1 MPFTSI
7 VYFFLNPFTTAL
19 FILVL
24 LNYFSSKKRLIF
36 NVVFAFIIMLFS
48 IPYPICK
55 LVQAREFFFAPL
67 DSQSLNKSEHY
78 NIMVLGAGKNNDPQ
92 LSENLRLSQ
101 EVLSRLVEG
110 IKWCRRLPHFTL
122 ICSGPLVKGDK
133 SQAQLLK
140 ETAVMLGVD
149 SNRIECVDQGFN
161 TQTEAQQYTLK
172 FDTTKPLI
180 VCTSALHMS
189 RAKVWFQHYGVTH
202 VYAAP
207 SSYSAPHEPSS
218 VDQWMPS
225 WSSFFKW
232 QNYFKEVLGTLM
244 VAST

>member
-1 MPFTSI
+1 MTLFSGFLAH
-7 VYFFLNPFTTAL
+7 YFLPNYRKNIYRIAL
-19 FILVL
+19 A
-24 LNYFSSKKRLIF
+24 LI
-36 NVVFAFIIMLFS
+36 MGFS
-48 IPYPICK
+48 IPYPIDK
-55 LVQAREFFFAPL
+55 FVQTREFAFAPL
-67 DSQSLNKSEHY
+67 DSQSLNRSEHY
-78 NIMVLGAGKNNDPQ
+78 HIMVLGAGKNNDIL
-92 LSENLRLSQ
+92 LSENLRLTQ

-140 ETAVMLGVD
+140 ETAIMLGID
-149 SNRIECVDQGFN
+149 SDNIECIDQGFN
-161 TQTEAQQYTLK
+161 TQTEAQQHTLK

-189 RAKVWFQHYGVTH
+189 RAKAWFQHYGVPH

-207 SSYSAPHEPSS
+207 YSYSAPHEPSS
-218 VDQWMPS
+218 VDEWMPS

>member
-1 MPFTSI
+1 MSEVVFTL
-7 VYFFLNPFTTAL
+7 LNPFVIILIIILGFHHLLSQKHPTTGRFAIAL
-19 FILVL
+19 F
-24 LNYFSSKKRLIF
+24 
-36 NVVFAFIIMLFS
+36 MLFS
-48 IPYPICK
+48 IPYPIYK
-55 LVQAREFFFAPL
+55 LVQTREFAFAPL
-67 DSQSLNKSEHY
+67 DSQSLIKSEHY
-78 NIMVLGAGKNNDPQ
+78 HIMVLGAGKNNDPQ
-92 LSENLRLSQ
+92 LSENLKAVPRGTLST
-101 EVLSRLVEG
+101 
-110 IKWCRRLPHFTL
+110 RRRDKMVPAIAAFYANLL
-122 ICSGPLVKGDK
+122 RSLGKGDK

-149 SNRIECVDQGFN
+149 SNRIECVDQEFN

-189 RAKVWFQHYGVTH
+189 SAKAWFQYYGVPH
-202 VYAAP
+202 VYATTF
-207 SSYSAPHEPSS
+207 SYSAPHEPSS

-232 QNYFKEVLGTLM
+232 QNYFKEVLGTWM